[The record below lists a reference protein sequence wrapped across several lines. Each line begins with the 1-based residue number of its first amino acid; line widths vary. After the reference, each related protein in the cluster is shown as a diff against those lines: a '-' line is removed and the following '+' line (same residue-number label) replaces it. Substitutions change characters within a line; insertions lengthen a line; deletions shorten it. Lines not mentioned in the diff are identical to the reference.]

1 MDGRHGAEEGQI
13 LRVRRLEKALV
24 LSVSM
29 LVLLIPG
36 IVLFLSYGTS
46 QVAWRVYCASGRAL
60 AKGFVVV
67 GPGFTRVLNCAVLA
81 PTAALWRRAGRR
93 SLPAMCLWLSF
104 MELKFCRS

>member
-46 QVAWRVYCASGRAL
+46 QVA
-60 AKGFVVV
+60 
-67 GPGFTRVLNCAVLA
+67 
-81 PTAALWRRAGRR
+81 
-93 SLPAMCLWLSF
+93 
-104 MELKFCRS
+104 